1 MKILK
6 LAIISAI
13 VLFGLVFIISSFMPS
28 TVKVSR
34 ATDIDAPFD
43 SVKKYLSDI
52 RNWEKWN
59 LYVDTFTNKQYPSAT
74 SLTSDQVNIN
84 ITSVIDSTIK
94 AEWHQKKTNFTSGYY
109 LVAHDNMTTVQWFFE
124 FKVKWYPWEKFAS
137 MVYDQQLGPIM
148 EKSLGRLKEQGAK

>member
-6 LAIISAI
+6 LAIISAV

-43 SVKKYLSDI
+43 SVRKYLSDI

-74 SLTSDQVNIN
+74 SLTSDQVNIS
-84 ITSVIDSTIK
+84 IVSTSDSTIK
-94 AEWHQKKTNFTSGYY
+94 AEWHQKNTIFTSGYY
-109 LVAHDNMTTVQWFFE
+109 LVAHDNMTTVQWYFD

-148 EKSLGRLKEQGAK
+148 EKSLARLKEQGLR